1 MAATKKTTKKAVKKS
16 QVNQIRE
23 LENADIEARIVE
35 LKKELQNLRFQAAV
49 GKLEKTA
56 QLKKVKKEIA
66 RANTVLT
73 ERANAAK

>member
-1 MAATKKTTKKAVKKS
+1 MATKKTTTKKAVKKS

-23 LENADIEARIVE
+23 LENDAIEARILE

-66 RANTVLT
+66 RAYTVMS
-73 ERANAAK
+73 ERANASK